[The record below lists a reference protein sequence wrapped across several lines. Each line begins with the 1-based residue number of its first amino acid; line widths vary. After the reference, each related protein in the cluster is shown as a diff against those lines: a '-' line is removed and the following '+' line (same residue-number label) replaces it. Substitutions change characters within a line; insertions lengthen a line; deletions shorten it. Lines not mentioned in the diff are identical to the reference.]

1 MIDLSVSCKVTAS
14 LTRSIVKTWS
24 RSIRSR
30 AVLLDVALLVVLAM
44 PAGAQEG
51 RRLRAGYASLSGNIT
66 PLWAAREAGIFKKN
80 GLDIDLIAFPA
91 GTEGMAAI
99 IAGEIEFLAIAG
111 STTASAAIGG
121 AEVFTMALI
130 NDRLLTSLVV
140 GPAIQK
146 PEDLRGKSIG
156 ISRFGT
162 SIDTAARI
170 AIQHYGMEPI
180 KDVSLVQ
187 VGAVSSAVA
196 SLRGGRIHAAIL
208 SYPTIIYAR
217 REGFREMLDIAS
229 LGTPYAANGITLRRS
244 FMQQKREVTLSYLKS
259 ILEAIARIKKDKPFA
274 MEVMGKY
281 LRTKDKELLDQTY
294 DFAITRYLKARP
306 YPTAEAFRSVIDEL
320 AQVNPKAKGQDPH
333 RFYDDS
339 LLQELDKSGF
349 INALYR

>member
-1 MIDLSVSCKVTAS
+1 MGF
-14 LTRSIVKTWS
+14 IVKFRRMASWLRLTLLALVFVLS
-24 RSIRSR
+24 A
-30 AVLLDVALLVVLAM
+30 AVLS
-44 PAGAQEG
+44 PAQEG

-80 GLDIDLIAFPA
+80 GLDIDLVAFPS
-91 GTEGMAAI
+91 GTEGMAAM
-99 IAGEIEFLAIAG
+99 IAGEIEFLAIAA
-111 STTASAAIGG
+111 STTTSAAIGG
-121 AEVFTMALI
+121 AEVLTIALV

-196 SLRGGRIHAAIL
+196 ALRGGRIHAAIL

-229 LGTPYAANGITLRRS
+229 LGMPYAANGITLRRS
-244 FMQQKREVTLSYLKS
+244 FLQQKRDVTLSYLKS
-259 ILEAIARIKKDKPFA
+259 ILEAISRVKKDKPFA
-274 MEVMGKY
+274 TEVMGKY

-294 DFAITRYLKARP
+294 EFSITKYLKARP
-306 YPTAEAFRSVIDEL
+306 YPTAEAFRSVVDEL
-320 AQVNPKAKGQDPH
+320 AQINPKAKGQDP
-333 RFYDDS
+333 RKFYDDS

>member
-1 MIDLSVSCKVTAS
+1 MMQRS
-14 LTRSIVKTWS
+14 L
-24 RSIRSR
+24 
-30 AVLLDVALLVVLAM
+30 AVILFCALLV
-44 PAGAQEG
+44 PAANASAQE

-66 PLWAAREAGIFKKN
+66 PLWAARDAGLFKKY
-80 GLDIDLIAFPA
+80 GLDIDLIAFPS
-91 GTEGMAAI
+91 GTEGMAAM

-121 AEVFTMALI
+121 ADVISVALI

-146 PEDLRGKSIG
+146 PEDFKGKSIG

-170 AIQHYGMEPI
+170 AIQHYGLEPI

-196 SLRGGRIHAAIL
+196 SLRGGRIHGAIL
-208 SYPTIIYAR
+208 SYPTIIHAR

-229 LGTPYAANGITLRRS
+229 LGTPYAANGITLRRT
-244 FMQQKREVTLSYLKS
+244 FMQQRRDVAANFLKAF
-259 ILEAIARIKKDKPFA
+259 LESIARVKKDKALA
-274 MEVMGKY
+274 MDVMGKY
-281 LRTKDKELLDQTY
+281 LRMKDREILDETY
-294 DFAITRYLKARP
+294 EFAITKYLKARP
-306 YPTAEAFRSVIDEL
+306 YPTVEAFRSVLEEL
-320 AQVNPKAKGQDPH
+320 SHLNPKAKGQEPR
-333 RFYDDS
+333 RFYDDAI
-339 LLQELDKSGF
+339 LQELDKNGF